1 MDADEM
7 MNRKGHLG
15 QNRTKEKQYAFD
27 YAFDKDTGQI
37 EIFENTTRHLVE
49 GILHGYNATVFAY
62 GATGAG
68 KTYTMVGTAE
78 NPGNMYLTLKDL
90 FMKVQDNET
99 DHKYNIRV
107 SFLEI
112 YNEQIGDLIVV
123 APEVLD
129 LREDPEK
136 GVWVAGLS
144 EIEVDSPE
152 DVMELLFFGN
162 QNRT

>member
-1 MDADEM
+1 MDADEL
-7 MNRKGHLG
+7 MNKKGHLG

-37 EIFENTTRHLVE
+37 DIFEHTTKKLVE

-68 KTYTMVGTAE
+68 KTYTMVGTE
-78 NPGNMYLTLKDL
+78 DNPGNMALTLKEL
-90 FMKVQDNET
+90 FFKVQENSSDN
-99 DHKYNIRV
+99 KYNIRV

-112 YNEQIGDLIVV
+112 YNEQIRDLIVNNK
-123 APEVLD
+123 EVLD

-136 GVWVAGLS
+136 GITVSGLS
-144 EIEVDSPE
+144 EIEVDSH
-152 DVMELLFFGN
+152 
-162 QNRT
+162 